1 MIVQFSPVCS
11 NEEKIDYKFNG
22 EKVQFDDK
30 IIDLSTVEEGK
41 QYDVIYPVTDVT
53 RENDG
58 VLKVTL
64 IQYHAP
70 DAGEDERYPKP
81 FKSTDNELDNLE
93 TFVLEEIETAPNEP
107 EKPSEVELLKT
118 QLEALKKEK
127 DMLEIGLMEMAMEV
141 YK

>member
-30 IIDLSTVEEGK
+30 IIDLSTVEVGK
-41 QYDVIYPVTDVT
+41 QYDVIYPVADVA

-64 IQYHAP
+64 VQYHAP
-70 DAGEDERYPKP
+70 DASEDERYPKP
-81 FKSTDNELDNLE
+81 FKAEDTKLDEKLE
-93 TFVLEEIETAPNEP
+93 VIKLQEIEPEEEAPHIPTP
-107 EKPSEVELLKT
+107 EERL
-118 QLEALKKEK
+118 QALEQT
-127 DMLEIGLMEMAMEV
+127 MMGMMMRGL
-141 YK
+141 

>member
-53 RENDG
+53 RESDG

-64 IQYHAP
+64 VQYHAP
-70 DAGEDERYPKP
+70 DASEDERYPKP
-81 FKSTDNELDNLE
+81 FKAEDTKLDEKLE
-93 TFVLEEIETAPNEP
+93 VIKLKEIEP
-107 EKPSEVELLKT
+107 EEELSHTPTPEERL
-118 QLEALKKEK
+118 QALEQT
-127 DMLEIGLMEMAMEV
+127 MMGMMMRGL
-141 YK
+141 